1 MIDPFALVYAWL
13 VPAMI
18 LWNAGSSIVSISHR
32 NEKIHNDIIL
42 ALMVWGEGYHA
53 THHAD
58 SNKNRFGKFDLGGFL
73 IKLLNKK

>member
-1 MIDPFALVYAWL
+1 
-13 VPAMI
+13 
-18 LWNAGSSIVSISHR
+18 
-32 NEKIHNDIIL
+32 
-42 ALMVWGEGYHA
+42 MVWGEGYHA